1 VKRDNG
7 RSATAEVAGSSSEA
21 LTKIVVFQ
29 TREYQG
35 SVGLA
40 QSHCLRFEMYVFGL
54 CDIALGERFGD
65 HPSKFVRSALSRLSL
80 HLISEENVVS

>member
-1 VKRDNG
+1 
-7 RSATAEVAGSSSEA
+7 
-21 LTKIVVFQ
+21 
-29 TREYQG
+29 
-35 SVGLA
+35 
-40 QSHCLRFEMYVFGL
+40 MYVFGL